1 MPAALLSAL
10 VLRVL
15 FVFLVPEVVAQQP
28 GTLQPEVHPELLIQE
43 CTSAGCVAKTGAVV
57 LDANWRWVNKGGQ
70 NCYTNQDTWDPAFC
84 SDAAACAQTC
94 SVEGADY
101 SGTYGVTSNSENDGV
116 TLNFVTKGTYGNNY
130 GSRLYVMDG
139 DDTYNMFKLKN
150 REFAMDVD
158 VSNLPCGLNGA
169 VYFVEMDQHGDLDG
183 QGNAAGA
190 KYGTGYCDAQC
201 PHDIKFI
208 KGEANLLNW
217 NSTNVPPVGHYGACC
232 AEMDIWEANSR
243 ATAYTPHPCSQPGF
257 TKCEGTTCGDNAA
270 GERYLGMCDKDG
282 CDYNNYRMGETSF
295 FGKGQDFTVD
305 SSKPLTIVTQFLTHD
320 GTDTGDLSEIKRFY
334 VQDGKVI
341 ENSEATILGPNAGNS
356 VTDEL
361 CSKQKAKFGDPDD
374 FAAKGALKSMGEA
387 LDRGMVLVLSLWDDS
402 DVNMLWLDSAWPT
415 DEAPR
420 KPGVLRGPC
429 PGGRTS
435 EPAYLRQATP
445 ESQVTYS
452 QIKVGTI
459 GSTFSGTRRMASA
472 EYV

>member
-1 MPAALLSAL
+1 LLGLLGSA
-10 VLRVL
+10 VM
-15 FVFLVPEVVAQQP
+15 AQQP
-28 GTLQPEVHPELLIQE
+28 GTLQPEVHPDLWMQE
-43 CTSAGCVAKTGAVV
+43 CSASGCDWQKGSVV
-57 LDANWRWVNKGGQ
+57 MDANWRWINKGGQ
-70 NCYTNQDTWDPAFC
+70 NCYTNDDTWDPDFC
-84 SDAAACAQTC
+84 SDPVTCAQTC

-101 SGTYGVTSNSENDGV
+101 ASTYGVTTNSFKDGV
-116 TLNFVTKGTYGNNY
+116 NLKFVTEGQYSSNY
-130 GSRLYVMDG
+130 GSRLYVMDSE
-139 DDTYNMFKLKN
+139 DKYKMFRLKN
-150 REFAMDVD
+150 REFTFTVD
-158 VSNLPCGLNGA
+158 DSTLTCGLNGA
-169 VYFVEMDQHGDLDG
+169 LYFVEMDQRGDWDG
-183 QGNAAGA
+183 HNNNAGA

-201 PHDIKFI
+201 PHDIKFM

-282 CDYNNYRMGETSF
+282 CDYNNYRMGDTSF

-341 ENSEATILGPNAGNS
+341 RNSEATILGPNAGNS
-356 VTDEL
+356 ITDEL
-361 CSKQKAKFGDPDD
+361 CSKQKAKFGDLDH

-415 DEAPR
+415 DQPPR
-420 KPGVLRGPC
+420 MPGVLRGPC

-435 EPAYLRQATP
+435 EPEYLRQATP
-445 ESQVTYS
+445 QSQVTYS
-452 QIKVGTI
+452 EIKVGTI
-459 GSTFSGTRRMASA
+459 GSTFSSRRLGSA